1 MEIWVLVLIPVISA
15 GIGYLTNVVA
25 IRMLFHPQKPMNILG
40 FKVQGLIPRRKNEMA
55 GAIANI
61 IQEEFISGEDIEV
74 VVRDAFKR
82 RKIDEIITQTLQ
94 ERAEAVRNRVS
105 FRTPFQRVAGR
116 LLPSRVKSIPQW
128 VIGQVVRN
136 VIPPEVIVQKVAIEA
151 REFGLEDYI
160 VQKIN
165 EYEEGR
171 LENIIHNLAAREL
184 RLIEMYGGI
193 LGFLVGIVQVIILTV
208 LS

>member
-1 MEIWVLVLIPVISA
+1 MLIPVISA

-94 ERAEAVRNRVS
+94 ERAEEMRNRVS
-105 FRTPFQRVAGR
+105 FRTPFQRIAGR
-116 LLPSRVKSIPQW
+116 LLPSRVKSIPKLIIKQT
-128 VIGQVVRN
+128 VRN
-136 VIPPEVIVQKVAIEA
+136 AIPPEVIVQKVATEA